1 MSVVKKKYNSEKS
14 KCREGVVGAAMVR
27 KMPCVSLG
35 PVTVSSMQHRDRRD
49 VTVLG
54 A

>member
-1 MSVVKKKYNSEKS
+1 MVKNIYIYNSEKS
-14 KCREGVVGAAMVR
+14 KCREGVVGTVMVR

-35 PVTVSSMQHRDRRD
+35 PLTVSSTQHRDQRD